1 MIDVRPFA
9 QLGRFDNDW
18 LAARYHFSFAG
29 YHDPARGGVGP
40 LLVWND
46 DTIQP
51 ETGFDPHGHRDPS
64 QGSGPGEPD
73 DGIDYEVVVGGMSE
87 IARLRSDR
95 MRDDAAIAESF
106 VAVTTTPK
114 TPRPS
119 R

>member
-1 MIDVRPFA
+1 MTTR
-9 QLGRFDNDW
+9 RE
-18 LAARYHFSFAG
+18 
-29 YHDPARGGVGP
+29 
-40 LLVWND
+40 
-46 DTIQP
+46 TI
-51 ETGFDPHGHRDPS
+51 
-64 QGSGPGEPD
+64 